1 VTERPAV
8 AITMGDPAGIG
19 AEVILKALRDD
30 ALRSGMRPL
39 IVGDRAQLNSMLREL
54 DARYALVEPGAS
66 QPGEVE
72 VLDLPSAEPIVPG
85 KATAAGGEA
94 AWRYIEAAAGLCRE
108 GRADV
113 LVTAPINKVALD
125 LADRGRHGHTE
136 ILQEMTA
143 SPWSLTVF
151 VLPDLRVLYLTR
163 HLSLRD
169 AIDAVTE
176 TRIVETLVRFNE
188 SCAPLGLNRPRIAV
202 AALNPHAGEGGL
214 FGTEE
219 IDIIEPAVQQ
229 ARALGLDVHGP
240 IPADSVYF
248 QARRGAY
255 DVVLGL
261 YHDQVASVTKT
272 VDFDGT
278 VSITLGLPFLRLSV
292 DHGTAFDLV
301 GQNAADA
308 TNMFHTLRTATEV
321 AAADRVTASP
331 SRR

>member
-1 VTERPAV
+1 
-8 AITMGDPAGIG
+8 
-19 AEVILKALRDD
+19 
-30 ALRSGMRPL
+30 
-39 IVGDRAQLNSMLREL
+39 
-54 DARYALVEPGAS
+54 
-66 QPGEVE
+66 
-72 VLDLPSAEPIVPG
+72 
-85 KATAAGGEA
+85 
-94 AWRYIEAAAGLCRE
+94 
-108 GRADV
+108 
-113 LVTAPINKVALD
+113 
-125 LADRGRHGHTE
+125 
-136 ILQEMTA
+136 MTA

-188 SCAPLGLNRPRIAV
+188 SCGPLGLARPRIAV

-219 IDIIEPAVQQ
+219 IEIISPAVQH
-229 ARALGLDVHGP
+229 ARGLGLDVHGP

-308 TNMFHTLRTATEV
+308 TNMVHVLR
-321 AAADRVTASP
+321 AAAEIAVADRVTASP
-331 SRR
+331 SRH